1 MQCFFIYHVLFYLSS
16 IYYFRTLNTSL
27 MILCH
32 VVAPLM
38 KAYSM
43 WMLYMCKYK
52 CLKFQI
58 ERLVSASV
66 LACKMPEHVYF
77 QYTTL
82 KHNCSTHLIHIQTN
96 ICQEICS
103 KNRMQV
109 LNTAL
114 IGLLASFRHPA
125 FSTLTTVD
133 PSVAVNNSSLDWTH
147 SL

>member
-1 MQCFFIYHVLFYLSS
+1 ML
-16 IYYFRTLNTSL
+16 
-27 MILCH
+27 
-32 VVAPLM
+32 
-38 KAYSM
+38 
-43 WMLYMCKYK
+43 LYMSKYK

-58 ERLVSASV
+58 ERLVRASM
-66 LACKMPEHVYF
+66 LACKMPAHVNF

-82 KHNCSTHLIHIQTN
+82 KHNYSTHLIHIQMN

-103 KNRMQV
+103 KSRMQV

-133 PSVAVNNSSLDWTH
+133 PSVAVNNSSLD
-147 SL
+147 

>member
-1 MQCFFIYHVLFYLSS
+1 MCFS
-16 IYYFRTLNTSL
+16 IFMVWPDHNRTINTLL
-27 MILCH
+27 MIVCH
-32 VVAPLM
+32 IIATLI
-38 KAYSM
+38 KSYSA
-43 WMLYMCKYK
+43 WMLLYMSKYK

-66 LACKMPEHVYF
+66 LACKLPAHVNF

-82 KHNCSTHLIHIQTN
+82 KLNYSTHLIHIQMN

-147 SL
+147 SLQA